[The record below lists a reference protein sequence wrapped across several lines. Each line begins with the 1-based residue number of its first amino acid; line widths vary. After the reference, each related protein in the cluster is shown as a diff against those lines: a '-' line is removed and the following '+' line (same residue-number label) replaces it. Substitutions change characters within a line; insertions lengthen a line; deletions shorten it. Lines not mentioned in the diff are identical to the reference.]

1 MSGCATSTVTNPV
14 TGLQERTVMSVAS
27 EIAEG
32 KKGHAQVLQEYRA
45 FLQMCSQALA
55 RGSPSRLS

>member
-1 MSGCATSTVTNPV
+1 LYLSAALLSGCATSTVTNPV

-32 KKGHAQVLQEYRA
+32 KKGHAQVLQQYGA
-45 FLQMCSQALA
+45 YPDA
-55 RGSPSRLS
+55 RL